1 MGKYYNDV
9 IKVSSQKA
17 CQNNAGRYEKEAGLQ
32 CLGRLGQPGA
42 SRGPRQRRNAAAS
55 RKSPHFLIDGITDG
69 YSAGVAHFLT
79 VVAL

>member
-42 SRGPRQRRNAAAS
+42 SQGLGSGETRRHLGS
-55 RKSPHFLIDGITDG
+55 RHIS
-69 YSAGVAHFLT
+69 
-79 VVAL
+79 